1 MKTRGTKQDRGQHSD
16 MLKVTKAL
24 IAGLRR
30 YADELE
36 EECKIIMNGGVT
48 RGPLGYSAGSTQI
61 SELEIIED
69 ATTTIINDEDTGT
82 AQDIVHGEFQRG
94 ELKFRIKIWDD
105 MSCDNCD
112 EWVETKFHDLF
123 DIPFHAEF
131 GLMQHIWDELIPYL
145 EPMTYIHKKT
155 GKKYTEEDMVNA
167 WRAEL
172 YFRRT
177 DQSS

>member
-16 MLKVTKAL
+16 MMKVTKAL
-24 IAGLRR
+24 IAGMRT
-30 YADELE
+30 YADQLE
-36 EECKIIMNGGVT
+36 EECKIIMNGGTT
-48 RGPLGYSAGSTQI
+48 RGPLGYSAGSCQI
-61 SELEIIED
+61 SDLEIIED
-69 ATTTIINDEDTGT
+69 ATTTIINDETTGT
-82 AQDIVHGEFQRG
+82 AQDIVHGEYHKG

-105 MSCDNCD
+105 LSRDNSD
-112 EWVETKFHDLF
+112 EWVEKDFRDLF

-131 GLMQHIWDELIPYL
+131 GLMQYIWDELTTYL

-155 GKKYTEEDMVNA
+155 GKKYTAADLEDA

-172 YFRRT
+172 YSERT